1 MDSGVAPHLGG
12 ALGKF
17 CPGLLLAAPWRLR
30 WPAFLA
36 PQAAPPC
43 GRSCAEAAARSLKHA
58 FYFISCICPYC
69 SMPAGRPSRGCGSC
83 INCSD
88 PKLKKKFGCM
98 VTPRKKRPKR
108 NESEALAWDLTSAE
122 FRSPSETKTVALSVR
137 STVVTGSGK
146 KAKPAEKQTPDPN
159 YQSQLKQLEARM
171 KEQLKQIQH
180 QVTGECHPVPT
191 SLLVTAVSV
200 AALASECPETRA
212 RQLTEINF
220 GSADVG
226 AGYGSTSAGQKQKR
240 ADSAE
245 ISEQITEQVGNDS
258 VKHLELLEHMASKF
272 KTNNP
277 EVEPDKHVAAALEV
291 ALLQYPNP
299 PPNIPLHTQY
309 ARIHMYI

>member
-1 MDSGVAPHLGG
+1 
-12 ALGKF
+12 
-17 CPGLLLAAPWRLR
+17 
-30 WPAFLA
+30 
-36 PQAAPPC
+36 
-43 GRSCAEAAARSLKHA
+43 
-58 FYFISCICPYC
+58 
-69 SMPAGRPSRGCGSC
+69 
-83 INCSD
+83 
-88 PKLKKKFGCM
+88 
-98 VTPRKKRPKR
+98 
-108 NESEALAWDLTSAE
+108 
-122 FRSPSETKTVALSVR
+122 VALSVR

-309 ARIHMYI
+309 ARIHLAEPELICNLLLANDSRPPSPSCAAVVSIAGRRWGYSLCVASQGAI